1 MRLLKDNNYPQKQV
15 REHFHG
21 DRMVFSSLIF
31 LFLFLP
37 CANVTYLMCFKRIKW
52 QNFVLMLF
60 SLSFYY
66 WGERNHIVIML
77 VCIFINYFCG
87 LFIEASKNAKQ
98 RKIYLITS
106 IASSLLMLIYF
117 KYFNFFLDSMNNA
130 LGLNIIGFRQIAL
143 PLGISFYTF
152 HALSYTIDVYWKKIP
167 AERNVV
173 TFICYVSFFPQLV
186 AGPIVR
192 YADIRHSFYHR
203 YITRVGLRNGI
214 LRFCFGLAKKV
225 LIANEVAKLA
235 DYVFYLPTNEL
246 TFLVAWLGAIAYALQ
261 IYFDFS
267 GYSDMAIGLGLM
279 FGFKYKENFNFPYNA
294 LSIQEFWRKWHISL
308 SSWFRDYLYIPL
320 GGSYSTKFRTQINLI
335 LVFGLCGLWHGANYT
350 FVVWGLFHGFFL
362 ILERTNFGHFIR
374 KLPVILRHGYVL
386 IVVVTG
392 WVFFREDNMQ
402 SAIEFIKTM
411 YVPADFNIEII
422 ISCINVVL
430 ILALTIGTI
439 LALGFNNHLK
449 DSLVLKR
456 NRYFI
461 TAYKQSTNVCGI
473 LVLLMSIV
481 LLSTNSYNPFLYFR
495 F

>member
-1 MRLLKDNNYPQKQV
+1 
-15 REHFHG
+15 
-21 DRMVFSSLIF
+21 MVFSSLIF

-37 CANVTYLMCFKRIKW
+37 CLNLTYLVCFKSIKW

-66 WGERNHIVIML
+66 WGEKDHIFIML
-77 VCIFINYFCG
+77 ACILINYLCG
-87 LFIEASKNAKQ
+87 LLIEDSKKPGQ

-106 IASSLLMLIYF
+106 VSASLAMLMYF
-117 KYFNFFLDSMNNA
+117 KYFNFFLDS
-130 LGLNIIGFRQIAL
+130 LNSVFDLNVMGISKIVL

-152 HALSYTIDVYWKKIP
+152 HALSYVVDVYWKKVP
-167 AERNVV
+167 AERNFV
-173 TFICYVSFFPQLV
+173 TFVCYVSFFPQLV

-192 YADIRHSFYHR
+192 YADIRHSFYRR
-203 YITRVGLRNGI
+203 YITRAGVRNGI

-235 DYVFYLPTNEL
+235 DYVFYLPANEL
-246 TFLVAWLGAIAYALQ
+246 TFWVAWLGAIAYALQ

-320 GGSYSTKFRTQINLI
+320 GGSYKSRFRTQINLI
-335 LVFGLCGLWHGANYT
+335 IVFGLCGLWHGANYT
-350 FVVWGLFHGFFL
+350 FIVWGLFHGFFL
-362 ILERTNFGHFIR
+362 ILERTHFDYFMK
-374 KLPVILRHGYVL
+374 KLPKVIRHGYVL
-386 IVVVTG
+386 SVVTVG
-392 WVFFREDNMQ
+392 WVFFREDNIQ
-402 SAIEFIKTM
+402 SALVFLKTM
-411 YVPADFNIEII
+411 FIPAEFNLDSIAA
-422 ISCINVVL
+422 CINIIL
-430 ILALTIGTI
+430 IFAFIVGII
-439 LALGFNNHLK
+439 LALGFNSRIR
-449 DSLVLKR
+449 DSLILSR
-456 NRYFI
+456 NKNWI
-461 TAYKQSTNVCGI
+461 IAYKQSSKVLGI
-473 LVLLMSIV
+473 LLLLVSIL